1 MNRKIICLAV
11 AILLICACAITPDQP
26 TQEPV
31 QQPIEVTTQAP
42 EVQPTVSCPAAPTC
56 PSLPTVE
63 PTAIPPT
70 PVPTNTPVLVNTP
83 TVTPK
88 LYQVQPNTP
97 TYLQN
102 FAHPDK
108 ACNWMGVAGQVFD
121 KSGKPV
127 QNLVITVN
135 GVVSGKPI
143 DLVGMTGTAQA
154 YGSGGYELVVGDKAV
169 VSTGPLTTQLFD
181 LAGNPLTDPFP
192 FNTIADCKKNLILI
206 NFVAQ

>member
-1 MNRKIICLAV
+1 MMRRIIWLTIAM
-11 AILLICACAITPDQP
+11 LLICACAVTPDQM
-26 TQEPV
+26 T
-31 QQPIEVTTQAP
+31 QQPVDVSTQAP
-42 EVQPTVSCPAAPTC
+42 LVQPTGICPAAPTC
-56 PSLPTVE
+56 PPPATVE

-88 LYQVQPNTP
+88 PYQVQPNTP
-97 TYLQN
+97 SYLQN

-108 ACNWMGVAGQVFD
+108 ACNWMGVAGQAFD

-127 QNLVITVN
+127 LNLVVAVD
-135 GVVSGKPI
+135 GVVSGKAI
-143 DLVGMTGTAQA
+143 DLLGMTGTAKA
-154 YGSGGYELVVGDKAV
+154 YGPGGYELVIGDKAV
-169 VSTGPLTTQLFD
+169 VSTGPMKIQLFD

-192 FNTIADCKKNLILI
+192 FNTVADCKKNLILI